1 MEVKKI
7 EKTHWCCVC
16 DEQLAEVEIA
26 HEGSLKLFWACGPTD
41 KEITLCPHCF
51 NELKQKMN
59 SIEF

>member
-1 MEVKKI
+1 MKVEKI
-7 EKTHWCCVC
+7 AKTHWCVIC
-16 DEQLAEVEIA
+16 DAQLAEVEIS

-41 KEITLCPHCF
+41 KEITLCPRCF